1 MALLRTTIGP
11 PSIMTSSSVK
21 APVEVSVHG
30 IGAGGFGV
38 GALPDGKVVFLP
50 RTAPGDRVL
59 IRIVK
64 EKARWAR
71 GEALTWIEEGPGRR
85 EAPCPRYSQC
95 DGCSL
100 QHLAYEEQLVWKG
113 RLVGDALR
121 RLGGLEMDD
130 PVVVPSPEEFQYRN
144 KVTFTLRRLPGGR
157 IVAGLREL
165 GHQARVLDIGSECL
179 LPEESLSD
187 LWQELR
193 VNWGP
198 NAALLPEGRE
208 LRLTI
213 RGSQGG
219 GALLVRGG
227 KGNGDP
233 KALMARVPG
242 LISIWRESKSGALRH
257 LAGNPTLHVQWA
269 HEILELHGGGFL
281 QVNRG
286 AGELLYEYVLEEA
299 GDVRGKRVIDAYCG
313 VGVLGRALAGK
324 GGEVVGIDIDPA
336 GVRAAQEQ
344 PGGDFRIIKGR
355 VEEELNA
362 LLPADL
368 AILNPPRAGVADS
381 IPALLKDHVLE
392 RVIYVSCD
400 PATLARDLKRL
411 GGGYEVERIRSFD
424 LFPQTGHVET
434 VVTLRGLSA

>member
-1 MALLRTTIGP
+1 
-11 PSIMTSSSVK
+11 MTPTVTPSSVGP
-21 APVEVSVHG
+21 PVEVSVHG

-38 GALPDGKVVFLP
+38 GVLPDGKVVFLP

-71 GEALTWIEEGPGRR
+71 GEALRWIEEGPGRR

-121 RLGGLEMDD
+121 RLGGLEGDD
-130 PVVVPSPEEFQYRN
+130 PEVVPSPEEFRYRN
-144 KVTFTLRRLPGGR
+144 RVTFTLRRLPGGR
-157 IVAGLREL
+157 IVAGFREL

-179 LPEESLSD
+179 LPEEPLSD
-187 LWQELR
+187 LWEELR
-193 VNWGP
+193 ANWGP
-198 NAALLPEGRE
+198 KAALLPEGRE
-208 LRLTI
+208 VRLTL
-213 RGSQGG
+213 RGSKAGVG
-219 GALLVRGG
+219 LLLRGG
-227 KGNGDP
+227 KGDGDP
-233 KALMARVPG
+233 DALLARVPG
-242 LISIWRESKSGALRH
+242 LISIWREGKSGTLRH
-257 LAGNPTLHVQWA
+257 LAGDATLKVQWA
-269 HEILELHGGGFL
+269 QELLELHGGGFL

-286 AGELLYEYVLEEA
+286 TGELLYEYVLGEA

-313 VGVLGRALAGK
+313 VGVLGRALAGE
-324 GGEVVGIDIDPA
+324 GGEVVGVDIDPA
-336 GVRAAQEQ
+336 GVLAAQNQ
-344 PGGDFRIIKGR
+344 PDSDFRIIRGR
-355 VEEELNA
+355 VEDELEA

-368 AILNPPRAGVADS
+368 AILNPPRTGVADS
-381 IPALLKDHVLE
+381 IPPLLKDHVLE
-392 RVIYVSCD
+392 RLVYVSCD

-411 GGGYEVERIRSFD
+411 DGVYEIERVRSFD

-434 VVTLRGLSA
+434 VVTLRGPSA